1 MPTSQN
7 FPHGARVVI
16 RSLSVV
22 MYLLLFYQTW
32 QVIYCNDDVI
42 HGALGNAGADAFG
55 IFVASTAA
63 VCAISQMLHLWLW
76 ERGAL
81 VWLIAGALVYAIAFR
96 DLMLFALVCA
106 MGVRLVQLEIFAC
119 KQPARRLRK
128 RIRKGVPAL

>member
-7 FPHGARVVI
+7 FPRGARTVT

-22 MYLLLFYQTW
+22 MYLLLSFQAW
-32 QVIYCNDDVI
+32 QAIYCNDDVI
-42 HGALGNAGADAFG
+42 HGALGNIGAIAFG
-55 IFVASTAA
+55 IFVAATAV

-81 VWLIAGALVYAIAFR
+81 VWLIAGAIVYAIAFR
-96 DLMLFALVCA
+96 DLMIFALVCA

-119 KQPARRLRK
+119 KQPTWRRRK
-128 RIRKGVPAL
+128 HIRKGVPAL